1 MSLLRHKKM
10 ISDTIRRIASM
21 AAGAGASSGKLFEP
35 HAAKAFT
42 SVEFCDPGVTVNVT
56 LHTVTV

>member
-1 MSLLRHKKM
+1 
-10 ISDTIRRIASM
+10 M

-56 LHTVTV
+56 LHTVTVHVTS